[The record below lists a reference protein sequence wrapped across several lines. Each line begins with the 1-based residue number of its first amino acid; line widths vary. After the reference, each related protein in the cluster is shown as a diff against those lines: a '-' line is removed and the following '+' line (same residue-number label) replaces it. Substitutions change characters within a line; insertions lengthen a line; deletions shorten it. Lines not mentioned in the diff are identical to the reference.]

1 LAAARENLWQLIVQ
15 VRAVFRRSCW
25 MVFLFFDAPSLPSLE
40 TIRDTIAQV
49 DHRERS
55 AVGRREIG
63 EQS

>member
-1 LAAARENLWQLIVQ
+1 
-15 VRAVFRRSCW
+15 